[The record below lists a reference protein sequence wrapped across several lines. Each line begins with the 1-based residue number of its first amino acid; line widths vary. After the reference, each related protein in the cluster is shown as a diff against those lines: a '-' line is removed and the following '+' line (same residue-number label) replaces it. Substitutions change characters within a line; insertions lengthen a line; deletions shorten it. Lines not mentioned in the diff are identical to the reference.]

1 MAFDIENSGE
11 NSVKSQKS
19 GEFNF
24 SQEIE
29 FKPANGKLKAEYH
42 EQRLTQSKRAF
53 DLSVRGSIIGFIV
66 IICSVIYGIYANE
79 SQWPGIASGVIV
91 EAVSVLFYT
100 ISNAMNEKIS
110 EFFKELTKDSNVETA
125 VRLSNDI
132 ADPMIKDNLKTKL
145 ALFLSGIDEEKIC
158 KNYNEV
164 CNKKENT

>member
-29 FKPANGKLKAEYH
+29 FKPANGELKAEYH

-66 IICSVIYGIYANE
+66 IICSRYIWY
-79 SQWPGIASGVIV
+79 
-91 EAVSVLFYT
+91 L
-100 ISNAMNEKIS
+100 
-110 EFFKELTKDSNVETA
+110 
-125 VRLSNDI
+125 
-132 ADPMIKDNLKTKL
+132 
-145 ALFLSGIDEEKIC
+145 C
-158 KNYNEV
+158 K
-164 CNKKENT
+164 